1 MLNIKIANKIKLN
14 NTPREIEEVL
24 SNVLTVPNPLYE
36 SARRYGYST
45 RGIENNIS
53 LIGNKDGILEIP
65 RGMLQFLIQLL
76 SERDIQFSLDDS
88 RVIHKNMAL
97 HNNIKLRDCQIQPY
111 NDIMN
116 TLKLPFSQQGV
127 IVAPAGFGKT
137 TLGLYLIANLK
148 QPALWLSPTT
158 PLIEQTIKEAINKGF
173 DKDIIG
179 IIQKEKFNIRPI
191 TIASVDTLVNR
202 DFESISKNFGTVI
215 LDEAHHAPAC
225 TFTTL
230 LLGMHSMYVLGLT
243 ATDFRRDKLEFLM
256 FDTIGPKIAYIDRS
270 LASTDSSLGLISPE
284 IILTF
289 TGIEHGYTNP
299 DTNREDYRYMVQQI
313 INNNYRNAVIIEDVV
328 NEVKNGNRVV
338 ILSHRADHCQILSDM
353 LLTRKINASLAVAKT
368 MTPKQVKESILRIK
382 DNSSQVLVATYQL
395 IAEGF
400 DCPELSCLF
409 MATPIAGNNKGL
421 LIQTIGRI
429 ERACAGKK
437 IARVYDYVDSDGVL
451 VASLNK
457 RIQTYV
463 ERNLK
468 FHFRYF
474 E

>member
-1 MLNIKIANKIKLN
+1 
-14 NTPREIEEVL
+14 
-24 SNVLTVPNPLYE
+24 
-36 SARRYGYST
+36 
-45 RGIENNIS
+45 
-53 LIGNKDGILEIP
+53 
-65 RGMLQFLIQLL
+65 
-76 SERDIQFSLDDS
+76 
-88 RVIHKNMAL
+88 
-97 HNNIKLRDCQIQPY
+97 
-111 NDIMN
+111 
-116 TLKLPFSQQGV
+116 
-127 IVAPAGFGKT
+127 
-137 TLGLYLIANLK
+137 
-148 QPALWLSPTT
+148 
-158 PLIEQTIKEAINKGF
+158 
-173 DKDIIG
+173 
-179 IIQKEKFNIRPI
+179 
-191 TIASVDTLVNR
+191 
-202 DFESISKNFGTVI
+202 
-215 LDEAHHAPAC
+215 
-225 TFTTL
+225 
-230 LLGMHSMYVLGLT
+230 
-243 ATDFRRDKLEFLM
+243 
-256 FDTIGPKIAYIDRS
+256 
-270 LASTDSSLGLISPE
+270 
-284 IILTF
+284 
-289 TGIEHGYTNP
+289 
-299 DTNREDYRYMVQQI
+299 MVQQI

-338 ILSHRADHCQILSDM
+338 ILSHRVDHCQILSDM

-429 ERACAGKK
+429 ERAHAGKK